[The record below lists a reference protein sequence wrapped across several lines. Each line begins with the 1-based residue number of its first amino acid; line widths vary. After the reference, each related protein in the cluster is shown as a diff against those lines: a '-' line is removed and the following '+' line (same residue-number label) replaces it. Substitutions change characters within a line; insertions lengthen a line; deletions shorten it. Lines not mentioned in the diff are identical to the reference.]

1 MKERNC
7 SLDMFRL
14 LAAVLV
20 VMCHTHIFKDVN
32 QELYFAVSQQLPRF
46 TVPFFF
52 GVTGYYYIG
61 ALMKGKDILKKQMAG
76 LMKAY
81 IAWTIIYYAA
91 SFGVN
96 VILGGED
103 LVTFLVERVIFF
115 FTVGS
120 YSHMWYMISLIYAV
134 LITTIAFKV
143 AGEKGICMLSCL
155 GIVFTIIAAFG
166 RVYYPYGSQ
175 IPVLATLYDSEHFLT
190 LAQWF
195 GMGIPYF
202 TLGYFVQKEE
212 TGSKRWSDKTVWTLW
227 TIAVLFFVA
236 EIFLITSG
244 VKYYEK
250 PEVNVSVYTLTIMN
264 IIVLLR
270 NPMPKYVKQAQMG
283 KTLSSFVYFS
293 HPLVILI
300 IEKAGEKLSINIH
313 SVVLTILVLVIT
325 CVGGYFLS
333 KVNWKVV
340 KFFI

>member
-7 SLDMFRL
+7 SLDMFRF

-61 ALMKGKDILKKQMAG
+61 ALLKGKDILKKQMAG

-81 IAWTIIYYAA
+81 IAWTLIYYAA

-96 VILGGED
+96 VILGGD
-103 LVTFLVERVIFF
+103 DIVTFLIERVVFF

-134 LITTIAFKV
+134 LISTLVYKL
-143 AGEKGICMLSCL
+143 AGEKGIFVLACF
-155 GIVFTIIAAFG
+155 GIIFTIIAALG

-175 IPVLATLYDSEHFLT
+175 IPFLATLYDTEHFLT

-212 TGSKRWSDKTVWTLW
+212 TSLKRWSNKTVWILW
-227 TIAVLFFVA
+227 STTVFLFVL
-236 EIFLITSG
+236 EICLITFG
-244 VKYYEK
+244 IRYYEK
-250 PEVNVSVYTLTIMN
+250 PEVNVSVYFFTIMN

-270 NPMPKYVKQAQMG
+270 YPMPKYVKQAQMG
-283 KTLSSFVYFS
+283 KILSSFVYFS

-300 IEKAGEKLSINIH
+300 IEKAGEMVSITVH
-313 SVVLTILVLVIT
+313 SVVLTILVLAIT
-325 CVGGYFLS
+325 CISGYLLS
-333 KVNWKVV
+333 KANWKIIKYFV
-340 KFFI
+340 